1 MQNFSIGLS
10 GLNAASGA
18 LEVIGN
24 NIANASTD
32 GYHRQRVEL
41 TPTTYGKMAQN
52 AVGAG
57 VDIAGVTRLIDKL
70 LESEIM
76 QQGSTYAQIS
86 QELSILTAVETTFG
100 EFAEGS
106 GLNATIDA
114 FFDSLRGLAAHPLER
129 VWRNDVI
136 SSAEVM
142 CSEFR
147 RMGASLSNL
156 EDQVV
161 LEAKNTG
168 ESINSL
174 TQQIAEL
181 NGKIQVIEISQG
193 QANNLRDHRDQLIV
207 ELAKLA
213 SVETT
218 QREYGIVD
226 VSIGGLPVVT
236 GAITVQIQ
244 VGLRDDG
251 SLGVSAGNS
260 SGYNLTVQGGR
271 LGGLMTLKNESL
283 QGIATDLDN
292 LAKAIVASVNQI
304 HVQGLGVNGSFT
316 ELSGGTLDASSL
328 VATDAGVADGTFYIR
343 VTNTATGEIDR
354 YAIDVNA
361 SGSPPDTSQTIAAKI
376 NAIPGLNASIVSS
389 RLHIVADLGS
399 KFDFLPAVVPE
410 PTAATFTAASPPTV
424 TLSGIYRGEQNDTVT
439 FTVAGAGSVGN
450 GNLRLD
456 VTDGNGDLVSTV
468 NIGAGYAAGDVIEL
482 LNGIQISV
490 STGDLNAG
498 DSFQTQGLATSD
510 TSGFLAAA
518 GMNTFFS
525 GNSADKMQLVDGI
538 AATPDRIATAY
549 GADLT
554 DNVAALR
561 LAAVR
566 DQGLDSLTGMTP
578 SEYYHRIVAN
588 IGQQVDLRES
598 RQSNVEAMIQN
609 LENRRS
615 EISDVNI
622 NDEAAQLMI
631 FEKMFQAVA
640 KYLSTLQSVMNT
652 LMDMV

>member
-10 GLNAASGA
+10 GLNAASSA

-76 QQGSTYAQIS
+76 QQGSTYEQIS

-174 TQQIAEL
+174 TQQISEL

-207 ELAKLA
+207 KLAKLA

-260 SGYNLTVQGGR
+260 SGYSLSVQGGR
-271 LGGLMTLKNESL
+271 LGGLMSLKNDSL

-304 HVQGLGVNGSFT
+304 HVQGLGVNGSFS
-316 ELSGGTLDASSL
+316 ELSGGTLDANSL
-328 VATDAGVADGTFYIR
+328 VARDAGVKDGTFYVR
-343 VTNTATGEIDR
+343 VTNIATGEIER
-354 YAIDVNA
+354 YAVDVNA
-361 SGSPPDTSQTIAAKI
+361 TGASPDTSQTIAAKI

-399 KFDFLPAVVPE
+399 KFDFILAVVPE
-410 PTAATFTAASPPTV
+410 PAAATFTAASPPTV
-424 TLSGIYRGEQNDTVT
+424 TLSGIYKGEQNDTFT
-439 FTVAGAGSVGN
+439 FTVAGTGSVGN

-468 NIGAGYAAGDVIEL
+468 NIGGGYAAGDVIEL

-525 GNSADKMQLVDGI
+525 GNSAGKIQIVDGI
-538 AATPDRIATAY
+538 AGTPDRIATAY
-549 GADLT
+549 GVDLT
-554 DNVAALR
+554 DNAAALR

-640 KYLSTLQSVMNT
+640 KYLATLQSVMNT